1 MSLFQD
7 KVLLITGGTGSFGNA
22 VLNRFLRTDIGEIR
36 IFSRDEKKQDDMRHD
51 FQARMPEV
59 AHKIKFYIGDVR
71 NKSTLKYAM
80 QGVDYVFHAA
90 ALKQVPSCEFFPME
104 AVKTNV
110 IGTDNVLDAAIDA
123 GVKCVICL
131 STDKAA
137 YPINAMGITKA
148 IEEKIA
154 VAKSRLSGD
163 TKICCTRY
171 GNVMCS
177 RGSVIPLWIDQ
188 IRKGNPITLTEPKMT
203 RFIMSLEEAVDLV
216 LFAFEHGRNGDILVQ
231 KAPACTIQTQAE
243 AVCELGSAL
252 RGPST
257 GSGTT
262 QGPDAELVEAPVKDQ
277 IKVIG
282 IRHGEKMYETLLTKE
297 EAAKAIDMGNFYAV
311 PADNRDLNYDKY
323 FVEGDVKRATIEEF
337 NSDNTKRLNLEET
350 KAKIASLEYIQNEL
364 NGIPN
369 IVK

>member
-1 MSLFQD
+1 M
-7 KVLLITGGTGSFGNA
+7 ITGGTGSFGNA
-22 VLNRFLRTDIGEIR
+22 VLKRFLRTDVGEIR
-36 IFSRDEKKQDDMRHD
+36 IFSRDEKKQDDMRHEY
-51 FQARMPEV
+51 QANYPDV

-71 NKSTLKYAM
+71 NRSTLRTAM
-80 QGVDYVFHAA
+80 RGVDYIFHAA

-110 IGTDNVLDAAIDA
+110 MGTDNVLDAAIEE
-123 GVKCVICL
+123 GVKSVICL

-137 YPINAMGITKA
+137 YPINAMGISKA
-148 IEEKIA
+148 LEEKVA
-154 VAKSRLSGD
+154 VAKSRNSLG

-177 RGSVIPLWIDQ
+177 RGSVIPLWIEQ
-188 IRKGNPITLTEPKMT
+188 IRNGQPVTLTEPSMT
-203 RFIMSLEEAVDLV
+203 RFIMSLDEAVDLV
-216 LFAFEHGRNGDILVQ
+216 LFAFEHGQNGDILVQ

-243 AVCELGSAL
+243 AVCELFGGDKS
-252 RGPST
+252 
-257 GSGTT
+257 
-262 QGPDAELVEAPVKDQ
+262 Q

-297 EAAKAIDMGNFYAV
+297 ECAKAEDLGNFFRV
-311 PADNRDLNYDKY
+311 PADNRTLNYDKY
-323 FVEGDVKRATIEEF
+323 FTEGDTKAVTIEEF
-337 NSDNTKRLNLEET
+337 NSNNTRRLGLEET

-369 IVK
+369 VAK

>member
-1 MSLFQD
+1 MSIFKD
-7 KVLLITGGTGSFGNA
+7 KTLMITGGTGSFGNA
-22 VLNRFLRTDIGEIR
+22 VLKRFLRTDIGEIR
-36 IFSRDEKKQDDMRHD
+36 IFSRDEKKQDDMRHEY
-51 FQARMPEV
+51 QANYPDV
-59 AHKIKFYIGDVR
+59 ASKIKFYIGDVR

-80 QGVDYVFHAA
+80 KGVDYVFHAA

-110 IGTDNVLDAAIDA
+110 VGTDNVLDAAIDA

-137 YPINAMGITKA
+137 YPINAMGISKA
-148 IEEKIA
+148 LEEKVAI
-154 VAKSRLSGD
+154 AKSRYSGD

-177 RGSVIPLWIDQ
+177 RGSVIPLWIEQ
-188 IRKGNPITLTEPKMT
+188 IRNGNPITLTEPSMT
-203 RFIMSLEEAVDLV
+203 RFIMSLDEAVDLV
-216 LFAFEHGRNGDILVQ
+216 LFAFENGSNGDILVQ

-243 AVCELGSAL
+243 AVCELFG
-252 RGPST
+252 GKKE
-257 GSGTT
+257 
-262 QGPDAELVEAPVKDQ
+262 D

-297 EAAKAIDMGNFYAV
+297 ESAKAVDMGEFYRV
-311 PADNRDLNYDKY
+311 PADNRDLNYDK
-323 FVEGDVKRATIEEF
+323 FFKEGDTKRALIDEF
-337 NSDNTKRLNLEET
+337 NSNNTRRLNLEET

-364 NGIPN
+364 NGVPN
-369 IVK
+369 VAK

>member
-1 MSLFQD
+1 MSIFSGKTLM
-7 KVLLITGGTGSFGNA
+7 ITGGTGSFGNA
-22 VLNRFLRTDIGEIR
+22 VLNRFLQTDIKEIR
-36 IFSRDEKKQDDMRHD
+36 IFSRDEKKQDDMRHEY
-51 FQARMPEV
+51 QAKYPEY
-59 AHKIKFYIGDVR
+59 AGKIKFFIGDVR
-71 NKSTLKYAM
+71 NLQSCKDAM
-80 QGVDYVFHAA
+80 PGVDYIFHAA

-110 IGTDNVLDAAIDA
+110 IGTDNVLTAAIEA
-123 GVKCVICL
+123 GVKAVICL

-154 VAKSRLSGD
+154 VAKSRYSGE

-188 IRKGNPITLTEPKMT
+188 IRNGNPITLTESKMT

-216 LFAFEHGRNGDILVQ
+216 LFAFEHGQNGDILVQ

-243 AVCELGSAL
+243 AVCELFG
-252 RGPST
+252 GKKE
-257 GSGTT
+257 
-262 QGPDAELVEAPVKDQ
+262 D

-282 IRHGEKMYETLLTKE
+282 IRHGEKMYETLLTNE
-297 EAAKAIDMGNFYAV
+297 ECAKAEDMGDFYRV
-311 PADNRDLNYDKY
+311 PADNRSLNYDKY
-323 FVEGDVKRATIEEF
+323 FTEGDEKRCELTEF
-337 NSDNTKRLNLEET
+337 NSDNTRRLNLEET
-350 KAKIASLEYIQNEL
+350 KVKIANLEYIQNEL
-364 NGIPN
+364 AGIPN
-369 IVK
+369 LAKKLF